1 MGSTHSSFGGCHVWD
16 VVAGSFSTTRLVELS
31 TVKANYMVIQN
42 TGDYSELND
51 SSRLF
56 LYRSLAFHVLITHST
71 HPILFLSVL
80 GPILYH
86 SQYQHQR
93 NHSFQLN
100 FFSFIVKA
108 LFGTVL

>member
-1 MGSTHSSFGGCHVWD
+1 MGTHSSFGGCPVQD
-16 VVAGSFSTTRLVELS
+16 VVAGYFSTTRLVELT

-56 LYRSLAFHVLITHST
+56 LYRSLAFHVWITHST

-80 GPILYH
+80 LGPILYH
-86 SQYQHQR
+86 SLYQHQR
-93 NHSFQLN
+93 NYSFKLN
-100 FFSFIVKA
+100 SSA
-108 LFGTVL
+108 L